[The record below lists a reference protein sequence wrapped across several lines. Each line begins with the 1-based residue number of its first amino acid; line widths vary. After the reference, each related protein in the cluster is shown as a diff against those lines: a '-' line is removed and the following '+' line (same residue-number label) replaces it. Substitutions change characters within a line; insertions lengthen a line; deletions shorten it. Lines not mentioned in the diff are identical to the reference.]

1 MYGSHAGYAQGSL
14 NSSVL
19 SEGESALLGLSNH
32 AQDMSTYD
40 SDMYTKSGKLR
51 KVPLKDS
58 SKSGGPG
65 KGRGRKGDVTQEAGD
80 YGGFNEGEEDD
91 LVFSQAGEE
100 LQGTECVPR
109 LSDNRSRI
117 LCVLYGTTTVY
128 CLRNLFGSGMLWLQ
142 LFSLINDLSSAF

>member
-19 SEGESALLGLSNH
+19 SEGESALLGLSSH

-40 SDMYTKSGKLR
+40 SDLYTKSGKLR
-51 KVPLKDS
+51 KVPLKDA

-65 KGRGRKGDVTQEAGD
+65 KGRGRKGDVMQEAGD

-100 LQGTECVPR
+100 LQGTVCSPAEYEC
-109 LSDNRSRI
+109 
-117 LCVLYGTTTVY
+117 
-128 CLRNLFGSGMLWLQ
+128 
-142 LFSLINDLSSAF
+142 